1 MKYINIILGVVI
13 AALVIFLGLHTAL
26 GKINDD
32 TVTEESASFV
42 ETIDAEGAAAAV
54 SYIDIPGWKGRKSGT
69 GKDLTTG
76 KMPDAA
82 MEETPAAEQE
92 KCPATDNAAA
102 ASAAPAAPAAKP
114 AAVSA
119 PVTKPAAKPQ
129 AASPT
134 PTPSTTPTEG
144 AEAAATTEK
153 DGKSTDGT
161 DTTASDG
168 DTKLRGDESAA
179 AAAAVRGENGDNV
192 VTNIDGVEIY
202 DSDFVDGTTNTN
214 KPKNHGE
221 KSDGASSTGTSSDSS
236 ANTDASSA
244 GSSQDGAKNTTS
256 SEDPGADNTS
266 KDAGTVPSSEKPS
279 DASGA
284 KGTNKAN
291 GNAANG
297 NGNSD
302 GKDTPSDAGS
312 QMATQ
317 TDAST
322 AGSSVVTTIDG
333 VEVYDSDFVN

>member
-13 AALVIFLGLHTAL
+13 AALVVFLGLHTAL

-42 ETIDAEGAAAAV
+42 ETIDAEAAAAAV

-92 KCPATDNAAA
+92 KSPATDNAA
-102 ASAAPAAPAAKP
+102 AAPAAKP

-119 PVTKPAAKPQ
+119 PAAKPAAKPATAKPQ
-129 AASPT
+129 AASST

-168 DTKLRGDESAA
+168 DTKPRGDESAA

-244 GSSQDGAKNTTS
+244 GSSQDGAT
-256 SEDPGADNTS
+256 
-266 KDAGTVPSSEKPS
+266 GT
-279 DASGA
+279 D
-284 KGTNKAN
+284 KAN

-302 GKDTPSDAGS
+302 GKDTPSNAGS